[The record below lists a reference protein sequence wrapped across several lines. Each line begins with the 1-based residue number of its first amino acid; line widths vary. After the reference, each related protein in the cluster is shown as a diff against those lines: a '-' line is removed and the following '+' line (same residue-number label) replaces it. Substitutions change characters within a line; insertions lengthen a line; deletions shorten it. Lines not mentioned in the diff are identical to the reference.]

1 MAKLFFSYSH
11 RDETMRDELEIH
23 LSMLSRQGIIEMWH
37 DRRIDAGKDFGTEI
51 DENLEESDVIL
62 LLVSPYFLASDY
74 CYDIEMKRAL
84 ERHEKGEVRV
94 IPVILHPCD
103 WHDAPFG
110 KLLAATKD
118 GKAVSK
124 YPNQH
129 DAFLEI
135 VNAIK
140 SALKE
145 TGKTAIKKTK
155 ESISDSPI
163 KQTSAPKPRSSNLRI
178 KKDFSD
184 REKDEFL
191 EESYEYIANYF
202 EGSLEE
208 LQNRNSPIKGKF
220 RRVDA
225 NHFTATIYK
234 NDKIASQCKI
244 WIGGRGGF
252 INGIAYSSSIS
263 TNDNSFNESM
273 SVEEDGFMLF
283 LKPIGMAFF
292 GQRRGENELLSQ
304 QGAAEYFWEI
314 LIQPL
319 Q

>member
-23 LSMLSRQGIIEMWH
+23 FSMLKRQGIIGTWH
-37 DRRIDAGKDFGTEI
+37 DRRIDAGKEFGTEI
-51 DENLEESDVIL
+51 DKNLEESDVIL

-84 ERHEKGEVRV
+84 EKHERGEAKV
-94 IPVILHPCD
+94 IPIILHPCD
-103 WHDAPFG
+103 WHNAPFG
-110 KLLAATKD
+110 KLLATPKD
-118 GKAVSK
+118 GKPISK

-145 TGKTAIKKTK
+145 TGKTAIKK
-155 ESISDSPI
+155 ESVSDSPV

-178 KKDFSD
+178 KKEFSD
-184 REKDEFL
+184 REKDDFL

-202 EGSLEE
+202 ENSLEE
-208 LQNRNSPIKGKF
+208 LKNRNNPIKGRFK
-220 RRVDA
+220 RIDA

-234 NDKIASQCKI
+234 NDKVASQCKI

-263 TNDNSFNESM
+263 TNDSSFNESM
-273 SVEEDGFMLF
+273 SVEEDGYMLF
-283 LKPIGMAFF
+283 LKPMGMAFF
-292 GQRRGENELLSQ
+292 GQRKGENELLSK

-314 LIQPL
+314 LIEPL